1 MRGFLRLIK
10 RTLEGVRTLPELSTL
25 RAESEYLRREVSRLA
40 AAERRSAWLARRN
53 SEQRTQTKAS
63 FDFQWEH
70 MPSGKSLPS
79 DPEFM
84 AGLEQQLIDMID
96 MPREWFANKRI
107 VDIGCGM
114 GRFSYGLLKLGA
126 HVTSCDQSEAALRRT
141 AELCQ
146 PFAERSTLKRIDLL
160 EWDEPGDFDLAFS
173 FGVVHHTGNTY
184 LATENVCR
192 KVRPGGRLFLMIYGV
207 PETRPAFL
215 EVNEYE
221 RIAEEIRDLSF
232 DERKA
237 LLLKRFGP
245 DGAHGWF
252 DATSPRINDRLT
264 FEEIH
269 DLLTELGFHKIK
281 RVVVA
286 RNHQIV
292 AERKHPNA

>member
-1 MRGFLRLIK
+1 MRRFLQNIK
-10 RTLEGVRTLPELSTL
+10 RTLEGLQALPALSSL
-25 RAESEYLRREVSRLA
+25 RAESEYVRREVARLA
-40 AAERRSAWLARRN
+40 ALERRAAWLSRRN

-63 FDFQWEH
+63 FDYQWQH
-70 MPSGKSLPS
+70 MPTGKSLPS

-84 AGLEQQLIDMID
+84 AGLEQQLCDMIAV
-96 MPREWFANKRI
+96 PKEWFRGKRV
-107 VDIGCGM
+107 VDIGCGI
-114 GRFSYGLLKLGA
+114 GRFSYGLLSLGA
-126 HVTSCDQSEAALRRT
+126 TVTSCDQSEAALNRT
-141 AELCQ
+141 AELCR
-146 PFAERSTLKRIDLL
+146 PFADRSTLKRIDLL
-160 EWDEPGDFDLAFS
+160 EWDEPGDYDLAFS

-184 LATENVCR
+184 LAIDNVCR

-207 PETRPAFL
+207 PETRLAFL

-232 DERKA
+232 DERQQ

-245 DGAHGWF
+245 DKAHGWF

-269 DLLTELGFHKIK
+269 DLLSELGFHNIR

-292 AERKHPNA
+292 AERRVDG